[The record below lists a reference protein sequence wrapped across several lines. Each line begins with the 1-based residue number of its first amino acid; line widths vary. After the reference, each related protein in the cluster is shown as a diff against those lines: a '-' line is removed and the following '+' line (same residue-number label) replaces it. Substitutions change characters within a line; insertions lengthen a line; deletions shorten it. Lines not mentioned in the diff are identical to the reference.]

1 MITIETSDS
10 FGLLS
15 KIARVFFEND
25 VSIFSARINTLGDRV
40 EDTFEIENFDHSLV
54 EDKKI
59 KNIVAVLEKVV

>member
-1 MITIETSDS
+1 MNN
-10 FGLLS
+10 
-15 KIARVFFEND
+15 FFEND